1 MADYP
6 SVEALMQQ
14 EVGQAGR
21 SVHLECSRDTV
32 RRARKAVEAVQGKRR
47 GAYFLESDGG
57 FDRDTVDSYLRFFG
71 RLAGAGRKDRE
82 AAIAH
87 FGLND
92 CRRTLVAKL
101 SAEQRALLA
110 FARMSLFE
118 PEICFC
124 ERPLLELGSKARGCV
139 LAWISD
145 RSDAGTIFV
154 TAGQP
159 LREALLM
166 PGSAFWE
173 EEGRLFPAQVDEG
186 EGDASA
192 RPGAESG
199 ASPSVGTDGRLQ
211 AGGDEQDPFDGEV
224 RICKIAVK
232 AGDATL
238 LLDPRE
244 IDFVESANRLNY
256 ASVRGQLYPTALTMD
271 ELEDTLA
278 RFGFFRCHRSY
289 IVNMQKV
296 SRVERYTRNTFNLTL
311 SDAAHTSLPLSKGRA
326 EEMRERFRWK

>member
-1 MADYP
+1 MAEYS
-6 SVEALMQQ
+6 SVEALIES
-14 EVGQAGR
+14 EVASAGR

-32 RRARKAVEAVQGKRR
+32 RRARAAVEAVQGNRR

-57 FDRDTVDSYLRFFG
+57 FDRDTVESYLRFFG
-71 RLAGAGRKDRE
+71 RISGSGRKDV
-82 AAIAH
+82 AAALAH
-87 FGLND
+87 FGLEN
-92 CRRTLVAKL
+92 CARTLVSKL
-101 SAEQRALLA
+101 TAERKALLG

-124 ERPLLELGSKARGCV
+124 ERPLLELGPEARSWV
-139 LAWISD
+139 LSWIAD
-145 RSDAGTIFV
+145 RTDAGTVFV

-166 PGSAFWE
+166 PGGAFWE
-173 EEGRLFPAQVDEG
+173 EEGRIFSADLGGDG
-186 EGDASA
+186 GTTDDASES
-192 RPGAESG
+192 AE
-199 ASPSVGTDGRLQ
+199 TDLL
-211 AGGDEQDPFDGEV
+211 GDDEV

-232 AGDATL
+232 AGEATL

-244 IDFVESANRLNY
+244 IDFVESANRVNY
-256 ASVRGQLYPTALTMD
+256 ASVRGELYPTALTMD
-271 ELEDTLA
+271 ELEETLA
-278 RFGFFRCHRSY
+278 RYGFFRCHRSY

-296 SRVERYTRNTFNLTL
+296 SRVERYTRNTFNLVL

>member
-1 MADYP
+1 MTEYS
-6 SVEALMQQ
+6 SVETLIRE
-14 EVGQAGR
+14 EVESAGR

-32 RRARKAVEAVQGKRR
+32 RRARRATETAQGSRR

-71 RLAGAGRKDRE
+71 QLAGSGRKDRE
-82 AAIAH
+82 AAISH
-87 FGLND
+87 FGLD
-92 CRRTLVAKL
+92 SCRKTLVAKL
-101 SAEQRALLA
+101 SAEQKALLG

-124 ERPLLELGSKARGCV
+124 ERPLLELGPEARSCV
-139 LAWISD
+139 LAWISE
-145 RSDAGTIFV
+145 RTGAGTIFV

-173 EEGRLFPAQVDEG
+173 EEGRIFSADIESDR
-186 EGDASA
+186 EGDGSML
-192 RPGAESG
+192 P
-199 ASPSVGTDGRLQ
+199 TD
-211 AGGDEQDPFDGEV
+211 DEV

-256 ASVRGQLYPTALTMD
+256 ASVRGELYPTTLTMD
-271 ELEDTLA
+271 ELEETLT

-296 SRVERYTRNTFNLTL
+296 SRVERYTRNTFNLVL

-326 EEMRERFRWK
+326 DEMCERFRWS